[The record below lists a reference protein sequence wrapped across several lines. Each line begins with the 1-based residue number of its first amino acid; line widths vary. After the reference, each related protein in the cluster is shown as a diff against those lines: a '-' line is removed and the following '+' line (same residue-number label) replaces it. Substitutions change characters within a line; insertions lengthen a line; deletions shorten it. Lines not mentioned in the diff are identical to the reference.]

1 MELRS
6 SAVGK
11 GQEIP
16 LRFTCDDADISPPL
30 SWSGVPPGT
39 RALALIC
46 DDPDAPV
53 GTWVHWVYYDIPATV
68 SQLGEGVASAEK
80 PTQGGVQGLNDFGR
94 LGYGGPCPPSGRH
107 RYYFRLYALDTSL
120 GLKPGASRKQVESAM
135 AGHIL
140 DEAQLMG
147 TYSR

>member
-6 SAVGK
+6 SAIGK
-11 GQEIP
+11 GQEISR
-16 LRFTCDDADISPPL
+16 RFTCDDADISPPL

-68 SQLGEGVASAEK
+68 SQLGEGVAPDEK
-80 PTQGGVQGLNDFGR
+80 PAQGGVQGRNDFGR

-120 GLKPGASRKQVESAM
+120 GLKPGASRQQVESAM
-135 AGHIL
+135 AGHVL